1 MYRLRFVAV
10 IQLHGQRGYDS
21 AMTAKKKLLA
31 ILGAGSS
38 IQVGMPSVS
47 DLDLCMKLWSDEWA
61 AQVGHPNTFIS
72 FWDAIDAYYRA
83 GSASNGPTVNFE
95 KVLGEMIALAHWME
109 PAPWGDTLRASAC
122 AGSKPKSML
131 FPMLSETDRYGAT
144 VPIIDQL
151 ANLLARLA
159 GYMRKKSQDLN
170 LSSDPAQQYKRLL
183 DGLRERFEVGIYN
196 LNYDVAALSAWPE
209 AFTGF
214 TENGHFEPTD
224 VHNREAWS
232 FIYHLH
238 GSVHHSFRHQ
248 HGGPICWRND
258 LTSTE
263 TFFDDFDGRPTEK
276 RSEGRAFP
284 QTTLIAGGHKLDQL
298 LVEPFYSLHAALMR
312 HIYEADAI
320 LIGGYGFG
328 DIHINRVLQ
337 NRYGS
342 TATRLPVMVLDFADR
357 KTDPMTFRADAW
369 SREFSNTLAAPGDFF
384 FEPGHRSPPN
394 PRDLALQ
401 GSFEVSKE
409 HRVALWYGGFTSAA
423 SRLDGI
429 LPWLEGGSD
438 NLLLPQSL

>member
-1 MYRLRFVAV
+1 
-10 IQLHGQRGYDS
+10 
-21 AMTAKKKLLA
+21 MTAKKKLLA

-47 DLDLCMKLWSDEWA
+47 DLDLCMKLWSEEWA
-61 AQVGHPNTFIS
+61 FQIGHPNVFNSLWST
-72 FWDAIDAYYRA
+72 IDAYYQSGNA
-83 GSASNGPTVNFE
+83 HNGPTANFE

-109 PAPWGDTLRASAC
+109 PAPWGDTLRATAC
-122 AGSKPKSML
+122 EGSQPPSL
-131 FPMLSETDRYGAT
+131 PFPMLNETDLYGAT

-151 ANLLARLA
+151 SNLLSRLA
-159 GYMRKKSQDLN
+159 KYMRTKSRGLN
-170 LSSDPAQQYKRLL
+170 VSSKASQQYKRLL
-183 DGLRERFEVGIYN
+183 DGLRDTFEVGIYN
-196 LNYDVAALSAWPE
+196 LNYDVAALSAWPD

-214 TENGHFEPTD
+214 DESGYFEPAK
-224 VHNREAWS
+224 VHSREKWS

-238 GSVHHSFRHQ
+238 GSVHHSFQHQ

-258 LTSTE
+258 LGKTE
-263 TFFDDFDGRPTEK
+263 TFFDDLDGRPTEK
-276 RSEGRAFP
+276 RSEGKGFL

-328 DIHINRVLQ
+328 DIHINRVLH
-337 NRYGS
+337 NRLAS
-342 TATRLPVMVLDFADR
+342 NTTRLPIMVLDFADC

-369 SREFSNTLAAPGDFF
+369 SRELSNTLAAPGDFF
-384 FEPGHRSPPN
+384 FEPGHPSPPN
-394 PRDLALQ
+394 PLDLALQ

-409 HRVALWYGGFTSAA
+409 HRVALWYGGFASAA

-429 LPWLEGGSD
+429 LPWLAGRS
-438 NLLLPQSL
+438 NALLLPPSR